1 MNFRDFGLAEPI
13 VRAISKEGYSVAT
26 PIQAQAIP
34 VVLEGHDVI
43 GIAQTGTG
51 KTAAFALPI
60 INQLISSKAGRDSGH
75 RPVQVLILASTRELA
90 IQIHESFKNY
100 GAFASVR
107 STTIYG
113 GVGQQP
119 QVRALRAGVD
129 VVVATPGRLMDL
141 IQQKL
146 ISLSDVHT
154 LVLDEAD
161 RMLDMGFFPA
171 IRRILKYVPTKR
183 QTLMFSATMKPE
195 IRDLA
200 GSILNNP
207 VSISIEPKQKTTEL
221 VEQSVCF
228 VPQKQK
234 TRLLIEL
241 ITRANPGRA
250 IVFSRTKHG
259 ADRIVRHL
267 TAAGLRAEAIHANKS
282 QNRRQ
287 RILEEFKSQSPP
299 ILVATDIAARGIDV
313 DAVSHVFI
321 HDMPTEEET
330 YVHRIGRS
338 GRAGATGISI
348 ALCDPDERRM
358 LRSIEKLIGMSIPVQ
373 EVEGF
378 DFSAA
383 LDSSDS
389 DSSDRGQRRGRSGS
403 QRAAQPS
410 GRGRSA
416 GDGQERRQSTG
427 GRETSRGEGY
437 SVHRRFEKPARS
449 DSGRGQERRGNASP
463 GKAPQGNTSGRRTES
478 SSTGR
483 RSESAASDSSRR
495 PAGGT
500 PAGRTPAGRTPAS
513 QARPQMTARPSAE
526 PRTARPRPP
535 QNDDYFGDGLFVEG
549 SAESSGSEQRPA
561 GRRRK
566 RPARTN
572 T

>member
-34 VVLEGHDVI
+34 VVLNGHDVI

-60 INQLISSKAGRDSGH
+60 INQLMGSKAGRDSGH

-90 IQIHESFKNY
+90 QQINDSFKSY
-100 GAFASVR
+100 GAFTSVR
-107 STTIYG
+107 CTTIYG

-119 QVRALRAGVD
+119 QVRALRQGVD

-146 ISLSDVHT
+146 ISLADVHT

-171 IRRILKYVPTKR
+171 IRRILKYVPSKR

-200 GSILNNP
+200 GSILRDP

-259 ADRIVRHL
+259 ADRIVRHME
-267 TAAGLRAEAIHANKS
+267 AAGLKAAAIHANKS
-282 QNRRQ
+282 QNKRQ
-287 RILEEFKSQSPP
+287 RILEDFKGEDPP
-299 ILVATDIAARGIDV
+299 ILVATDIAARGIDI
-313 DAVSHVFI
+313 DAVSHVYL

-358 LRSIEKLIGMSIPVQ
+358 LRSIEKLIGMSIPVE

-383 LDSSDS
+383 LDSADAERP
-389 DSSDRGQRRGRSGS
+389 DRPRRGRPSSGRS
-403 QRAAQPS
+403 SQPS
-410 GRGRSA
+410 GRGRSTDTGRDSRPSA
-416 GDGQERRQSTG
+416 GG
-427 GRETSRGEGY
+427 GEGS
-437 SVHRRFEKPARS
+437 SVHGRFRKPAISDSRRTHDGRGNVTRGNTVSRRSESSAPARRSEVSAS
-449 DSGRGQERRGNASP
+449 DSGR
-463 GKAPQGNTSGRRTES
+463 
-478 SSTGR
+478 
-483 RSESAASDSSRR
+483 R
-495 PAGGT
+495 PAQV
-500 PAGRTPAGRTPAS
+500 RTPQNTRST
-513 QARPQMTARPSAE
+513 AE
-526 PRTARPRPP
+526 PRTARTRPP
-535 QNDDYFGDGLFVEG
+535 QKEDFFGDGLFAEG
-549 SAESSGSEQRPA
+549 VAEKSGSEESPA
-561 GRRRK
+561 RRRRK

-572 T
+572 S

>member
-26 PIQAQAIP
+26 PIQAQSIP
-34 VVLEGHDVI
+34 VVLKGHDVI

-60 INQLISSKAGRDSGH
+60 INQLVTSKVKRDAGH

-90 IQIHESFKNY
+90 LQIYESFKNY
-100 GAFASVR
+100 GAFASIR
-107 STTIYG
+107 ATTIYG

-119 QVRALRAGVD
+119 QVRALRQGVD

-146 ISLSDVHT
+146 INLSNVHT

-171 IRRILKYVPTKR
+171 IRRILKYVPSKR

-195 IRDLA
+195 IRELA
-200 GSILNNP
+200 SSMLVDP

-241 ITRANPGRA
+241 LNRVNPSRA

-259 ADRIVRHL
+259 ADRIVRHM
-267 TAAGLRAEAIHANKS
+267 TAAGFRAEAIHANKS
-282 QNRRQ
+282 QNKRQ
-287 RILEEFKSQSPP
+287 RILEDFKSTAPP

-313 DAVSHVFI
+313 DGVSHVFI

-338 GRAGATGISI
+338 GRAGVTGVSI

-383 LDSSDS
+383 LDSADAERPA
-389 DSSDRGQRRGRSGS
+389 RGPRRGRPDSPRS
-403 QRAAQPS
+403 PQAAR
-410 GRGRSA
+410 RGRAS
-416 GDGQERRQSTG
+416 GEVRERRPPAG
-427 GRETSRGEGY
+427 GRETARGNDGH
-437 SVHRRFEKPARS
+437 SVHRRFEKPSRN
-449 DSGRGQERRGNASP
+449 DSGRDAGRGQERRGNASGGGP
-463 GKAPQGNTSGRRTES
+463 DRRSPDSRRDSASSGRRNQ
-478 SSTGR
+478 STAPR
-483 RSESAASDSSRR
+483 NQSA
-495 PAGGT
+495 
-500 PAGRTPAGRTPAS
+500 
-513 QARPQMTARPSAE
+513 QLRPQNNVRSASE
-526 PRTARPRPP
+526 PRTTRPRPP
-535 QNDDYFGDGLFVEG
+535 QSDDLFGDGLFAEG
-549 SAESSGSEQRPA
+549 SVEKSGSEKSPA
-561 GRRRK
+561 QRRRK
-566 RPARTN
+566 RPAKTN

>member
-1 MNFRDFGLAEPI
+1 MNFGDFGLAEPI

-26 PIQAQAIP
+26 PIQAQSIP

-60 INQLISSKAGRDSGH
+60 IHQLVTSKTRRDAGV

-100 GAFASVR
+100 GAFASIR
-107 STTIYG
+107 ATTIYG

-119 QVRALRAGVD
+119 QVRALRQGVD

-146 ISLSDVHT
+146 ISLADVHT

-195 IRDLA
+195 IRELA
-200 GSILNNP
+200 GSILHNP

-221 VEQSVCF
+221 VDQSVCF

-241 ITRANPGRA
+241 ITRANPARA

-259 ADRIVRHL
+259 ADRIVRHMV
-267 TAAGLRAEAIHANKS
+267 AAGFQAEAIHANKS
-282 QNRRQ
+282 QNKRQ
-287 RILEEFKSQSPP
+287 RILEQFKSTAPP

-313 DAVSHVFI
+313 DGVSHVFI

-338 GRAGATGISI
+338 GRAGATGVSI

-383 LDSSDS
+383 LDSTDVERP
-389 DSSDRGQRRGRSGS
+389 DRPQRRGRQGS
-403 QRAAQPS
+403 PLSPNAA
-410 GRGRSA
+410 GRGRSR
-416 GDGQERRQSTG
+416 DGQERRPPTG
-427 GRETSRGEGY
+427 GREVARSSDNY
-437 SVHRRFEKPARS
+437 SVHRRFEKPARTEP
-449 DSGRGQERRGNASP
+449 GRDGGRSAERRGSAGS
-463 GKAPQGNTSGRRTES
+463 GGQGRGNTVGRRDD
-478 SSTGR
+478 G
-483 RSESAASDSSRR
+483 AVSRR
-495 PAGGT
+495 PEGSV
-500 PAGRTPAGRTPAS
+500 PRS
-513 QARPQMTARPSAE
+513 QSAQSRPQGSSRPVNNARPSSE
-526 PRTARPRPP
+526 PRTARPRPS
-535 QNDDYFGDGLFVEG
+535 QSDDFFGDGLFVEG
-549 SAESSGSEQRPA
+549 SAEKSGSEQGPA
-561 GRRRK
+561 RRRRK
-566 RPARTN
+566 RPTRTN

>member
-13 VRAISKEGYSVAT
+13 VRAITKEGYSVAT
-26 PIQAQAIP
+26 PIQVQSIP
-34 VVLEGHDVI
+34 VVLKGHDVI

-60 INQLISSKAGRDSGH
+60 INQLITSKTGRDSGH

-90 IQIHESFKNY
+90 IQIHESFRNY
-100 GAFASVR
+100 GAFAAVR

-171 IRRILKYVPTKR
+171 IRRILKYVPSKR

-200 GSILNNP
+200 SSILNNP

-241 ITRANPGRA
+241 ITRANPSRA

-259 ADRIVRHL
+259 ADRIVRHM
-267 TAAGLRAEAIHANKS
+267 TAAGFRAEAIHANKS
-282 QNRRQ
+282 QNKRQ

-313 DAVSHVFI
+313 DGVSHVFI

-358 LRSIEKLIGMSIPVQ
+358 LRSIEKLIGMSIPVE

-383 LDSSDS
+383 LDSAES
-389 DSSDRGQRRGRSGS
+389 DSSERGPRQRRPNAPRGS
-403 QRAAQPS
+403 QSS
-410 GRGRSA
+410 GRGRTP

-427 GRETSRGEGY
+427 GREAARSEGY

-449 DSGRGQERRGNASP
+449 ESGRGPERRGNASP
-463 GKAPQGNTSGRRTES
+463 GKASQGNTSGRRSEASATS
-478 SSTGR
+478 R
-483 RSESAASDSSRR
+483 RSESTTSESARR
-495 PAGGT
+495 PA
-500 PAGRTPAGRTPAS
+500 ARTQVA
-513 QARPQMTARPSAE
+513 QARPQMNSRPASE

-535 QNDDYFGDGLFVEG
+535 QNDDYFGDGLFAEG
-549 SAESSGSEQRPA
+549 SAENSGTEQRPA

>member
-60 INQLISSKAGRDSGH
+60 INQLISSKARRDSGH

-90 IQIHESFKNY
+90 LQIHESFKSY

-200 GSILNNP
+200 SSILNNP

-241 ITRANPGRA
+241 IIRANPGRA

-267 TAAGLRAEAIHANKS
+267 TAAGLRSEAIHANKS

-338 GRAGATGISI
+338 GRAGAMGISI

-378 DFSAA
+378 DFSTA
-383 LDSSDS
+383 LDSADS

-403 QRAAQPS
+403 QRASQPS

-427 GRETSRGEGY
+427 GRDASRGEGY

-449 DSGRGQERRGNASP
+449 ESSGRGQERRGNASP
-463 GKAPQGNTSGRRTES
+463 GKAPQGNTSGRRTEV
-478 SSTGR
+478 SSTTR
-483 RSESAASDSSRR
+483 RSEGAASDSGRR
-495 PAGGT
+495 PEA
-500 PAGRTPAGRTPAS
+500 RTQTA
-513 QARPQMTARPSAE
+513 QARPQMTARPAAE
-526 PRTARPRPP
+526 PRTGRPRPP
-535 QNDDYFGDGLFVEG
+535 QNEDYFGDGLFVEG
-549 SAESSGSEQRPA
+549 SGESSGSEQRPA

-566 RPARTN
+566 RPAQTN

>member
-1 MNFRDFGLAEPI
+1 MNFGDFGLAEPI

-26 PIQAQAIP
+26 PIQAQSIP
-34 VVLEGHDVI
+34 VVLKGHDVI

-60 INQLISSKAGRDSGH
+60 IHQLVTSKTKRDAGV

-100 GAFASVR
+100 GAFASIR
-107 STTIYG
+107 ATTIYG

-119 QVRALRAGVD
+119 QVRALRQGVD

-146 ISLSDVHT
+146 ISLADVHT

-195 IRDLA
+195 IRELA
-200 GSILNNP
+200 SSILRDP

-241 ITRANPGRA
+241 ITRANPSRA

-259 ADRIVRHL
+259 ADRIVRHMV
-267 TAAGLRAEAIHANKS
+267 AAGFQAEAIHANKS
-282 QNRRQ
+282 QNKRQ
-287 RILEEFKSQSPP
+287 RILEQFKSTAPP

-313 DAVSHVFI
+313 DGVSHVFI

-338 GRAGATGISI
+338 GRAGATGVSI

-358 LRSIEKLIGMSIPVQ
+358 LRSIEKLIGMTIPVQ

-383 LDSSDS
+383 LDSADTERP
-389 DSSDRGQRRGRSGS
+389 DRPQRRGRPGS
-403 QRAAQPS
+403 PLSPQAA
-410 GRGRSA
+410 GRGRSRSE
-416 GDGQERRQSTG
+416 GQERRPPTG
-427 GRETSRGEGY
+427 GREAARGNDGY
-437 SVHRRFEKPARS
+437 SVHRRFEKPGRNDS
-449 DSGRGQERRGNASP
+449 GRDSGRGSERRGN
-463 GKAPQGNTSGRRTES
+463 TSAGGSARNQAVGRRDDDA
-478 SSTGR
+478 GNR
-483 RSESAASDSSRR
+483 RVEGSA
-495 PAGGT
+495 
-500 PAGRTPAGRTPAS
+500 
-513 QARPQMTARPSAE
+513 QRPQAAQSRPQNSARSASE
-526 PRTARPRPP
+526 PRSTRPRPP
-535 QNDDYFGDGLFVEG
+535 QSDDFFGDGLFVEG
-549 SAESSGSEQRPA
+549 SAEKSGSEAGPA
-561 GRRRK
+561 RRRRK

-572 T
+572 S

>member
-26 PIQAQAIP
+26 PIQVQAIP
-34 VVLEGHDVI
+34 VVLKGHDVI

-60 INQLISSKAGRDSGH
+60 LNQLVGSKAGRDSGH

-90 IQIHESFKNY
+90 LQIHDSFKSY
-100 GAFASVR
+100 GAFTSVR

-119 QVRALRAGVD
+119 QVRALRQGVE

-146 ISLSDVHT
+146 ISLADVHT

-171 IRRILKYVPTKR
+171 IRRILKYVPAKR

-200 GSILNNP
+200 GSILRDP

-267 TAAGLRAEAIHANKS
+267 VAAGLRAEAIHANKS
-282 QNRRQ
+282 QNKRQ
-287 RILEEFKSQSPP
+287 RILEDFKSENPP
-299 ILVATDIAARGIDV
+299 ILVATDIAARGIDI
-313 DAVSHVFI
+313 DAVSHVYI

-358 LRSIEKLIGMSIPVQ
+358 LRSIEKLIGMSIPVE

-389 DSSDRGQRRGRSGS
+389 DNSDRGPRRGRPSSGRS
-403 QRAAQPS
+403 SQPS
-410 GRGRSA
+410 GRGRRADA
-416 GDGQERRQSTG
+416 GQDSRPPAG
-427 GRETSRGEGY
+427 GGEGS
-437 SVHRRFEKPARS
+437 SVHSRFRKPVNSESRRS
-449 DSGRGQERRGNASP
+449 HDGRGNVTRGN
-463 GKAPQGNTSGRRTES
+463 TV
-478 SSTGR
+478 GR
-483 RSESAASDSSRR
+483 RSENSAPARRADGATTDSGRR
-495 PAGGT
+495 A
-500 PAGRTPAGRTPAS
+500 A
-513 QARPQMTARPSAE
+513 QVRPQQETRSPSE
-526 PRTARPRPP
+526 PRTARTRPS
-535 QNDDYFGDGLFVEG
+535 QNENFFGEGLFVEG
-549 SAESSGSEQRPA
+549 AVEKTGSETSPA

-572 T
+572 S

>member
-26 PIQAQAIP
+26 PIQAQSIP
-34 VVLEGHDVI
+34 VVLKGHDVI

-60 INQLISSKAGRDSGH
+60 INRLLTSKVKQDAGH

-90 IQIHESFKNY
+90 LQIYESFKNY
-100 GAFASVR
+100 GAFASIR
-107 STTIYG
+107 ATTIYG

-119 QVRALRAGVD
+119 QVRALRQGVD
-129 VVVATPGRLMDL
+129 VVVATPGRLLDL

-171 IRRILKYVPTKR
+171 IRRILKYVPKKR

-195 IRDLA
+195 IRELA
-200 GSILNNP
+200 SSMLIDP

-241 ITRANPGRA
+241 LTRANPSRA

-259 ADRIVRHL
+259 ADRIVRHM
-267 TAAGLRAEAIHANKS
+267 TAAGFRAEAIHANKS
-282 QNRRQ
+282 QNKRQ
-287 RILEEFKSQSPP
+287 RILEDFKSTAPP

-313 DAVSHVFI
+313 DGVSHVFI

-338 GRAGATGISI
+338 GRAGATGVSI

-383 LDSSDS
+383 LDSADTERP
-389 DSSDRGQRRGRSGS
+389 DRGPRRGRPDSPRSPQAARRG
-403 QRAAQPS
+403 RAASSEGRAS
-410 GRGRSA
+410 GEVR
-416 GDGQERRQSTG
+416 ERRPAAG
-427 GRETSRGEGY
+427 GREAAKGNDGY
-437 SVHRRFEKPARS
+437 SVHRRFEKPVRS
-449 DSGRGQERRGNASP
+449 DSGDDASRGQERRGNASAGGP
-463 GKAPQGNTSGRRTES
+463 GRRNTNDRPEG
-478 SSTGR
+478 STGTR
-483 RSESAASDSSRR
+483 RNGSSAPRNQNAQS
-495 PAGGT
+495 
-500 PAGRTPAGRTPAS
+500 
-513 QARPQMTARPSAE
+513 RPQTNSRPSSE
-526 PRTARPRPP
+526 PRTGRPRPP
-535 QNDDYFGDGLFVEG
+535 KSDNFFGDGIFVEG
-549 SAESSGSEQRPA
+549 SSESSGSEQNPA
-561 GRRRK
+561 RRRRK
-566 RPARTN
+566 RPAKTN

>member
-26 PIQAQAIP
+26 PIQVQAIP
-34 VVLEGHDVI
+34 VVLKGHDVI

-90 IQIHESFKNY
+90 MQIHESFKSY

-200 GSILNNP
+200 SSILNNP
-207 VSISIEPKQKTTEL
+207 VCISIEPKQKTTEL

-241 ITRANPGRA
+241 ITRANPSRA

-259 ADRIVRHL
+259 ADRIVRHM
-267 TAAGLRAEAIHANKS
+267 TAAGFRAEAIHANKS

-313 DAVSHVFI
+313 DGVSHVFI

-338 GRAGATGISI
+338 GRAGSTGKSI

-358 LRSIEKLIGMSIPVQ
+358 LRSIEKLIGMSIPVE
-373 EVEGF
+373 EVAGF

-383 LDSSDS
+383 LDSADS
-389 DSSDRGQRRGRSGS
+389 DSSDRERGPRQRRPGAARSSQPSSRGRSS
-403 QRAAQPS
+403 S
-410 GRGRSA
+410 
-416 GDGQERRQSTG
+416 DGQERRQSTG
-427 GRETSRGEGY
+427 GREAARSEGY

-449 DSGRGQERRGNASP
+449 ESGRGPERRGNASP
-463 GKAPQGNTSGRRTES
+463 GNASQGNTSGRRTES
-478 SSTGR
+478 TSGSR
-483 RSESAASDSSRR
+483 RSENAASDSARR
-495 PAGGT
+495 PAL
-500 PAGRTPAGRTPAS
+500 RTQTS
-513 QARPQMTARPSAE
+513 QTRPQMTARPASE

-549 SAESSGSEQRPA
+549 STENSGSEQRPA

-566 RPARTN
+566 RPAKTN

>member
-34 VVLEGHDVI
+34 VVLSGHDVI

-60 INQLISSKAGRDSGH
+60 IHQLITSKSGRESGH
-75 RPVQVLILASTRELA
+75 RPVQILILASTRELA
-90 IQIHESFKNY
+90 MQIHESFKSY

-171 IRRILKYVPTKR
+171 IRRILKYVPAKR

-200 GSILNNP
+200 SSILNNP

-241 ITRANPGRA
+241 ITRANPSRA

-259 ADRIVRHL
+259 ADRIVRHM
-267 TAAGLRAEAIHANKS
+267 TAAGFRAEAIHANKS

-313 DAVSHVFI
+313 DGVSHVFI

-383 LDSSDS
+383 LDSAES
-389 DSSDRGQRRGRSGS
+389 DSSERGPRRGRPSSPRGS
-403 QRAAQPS
+403 QPG
-410 GRGRSA
+410 GRGRS
-416 GDGQERRQSTG
+416 DGQERRQSTG
-427 GRETSRGEGY
+427 GREATRSEGY

-449 DSGRGQERRGNASP
+449 EPSRGQDRRGNASP
-463 GKAPQGNTSGRRTES
+463 GKSSQGNTSGRRTE
-478 SSTGR
+478 TTATNH
-483 RSESAASDSSRR
+483 RSERATSDSNRR
-495 PAGGT
+495 PAS
-500 PAGRTPAGRTPAS
+500 RTKTAQAHPPINARPAS
-513 QARPQMTARPSAE
+513 EARTD
-526 PRTARPRPP
+526 RPRAP
-535 QNDDYFGDGLFVEG
+535 QKEDYFGDGLFVEG
-549 SAESSGSEQRPA
+549 ASENSGSEQRPA

>member
-1 MNFRDFGLAEPI
+1 MNFRDFGLTEPI

-26 PIQAQAIP
+26 PIQAQSIP
-34 VVLEGHDVI
+34 VVLKGHDVI

-60 INQLISSKAGRDSGH
+60 LNKLAESKAGRDKGN

-90 IQIHESFKNY
+90 IQIHDSFKNY
-100 GAFASVR
+100 GAFTSIR
-107 STTIYG
+107 CTTIYG

-119 QVRALRAGVD
+119 QVRALRQGVE

-146 ISLSDVHT
+146 IDLSTVHT

-171 IRRILKYVPTKR
+171 IRRILKYVPIKR
-183 QTLMFSATMKPE
+183 QTLLFSATMKPE

-200 GSILNNP
+200 GSILRDP

-228 VPQKQK
+228 VPQRQK

-259 ADRIVRHL
+259 ADRIVRHME
-267 TAAGLRAEAIHANKS
+267 AAGLKASAIHANKS
-282 QNRRQ
+282 QNKRQ
-287 RILEEFKSQSPP
+287 RILEDFKSQNPP
-299 ILVATDIAARGIDV
+299 ILVATDIAARGIDI

-358 LRSIEKLIGMSIPVQ
+358 LRSIEKLIGMPIPVQ
-373 EVEGF
+373 VVEGF
-378 DFSAA
+378 DFSSE
-383 LDSSDS
+383 LDSADSERPDRGPRRPRQGSGRNSQSSGGGRRSNSRNDSRPPAGGGEGATVHPRFRKSGGSDS
-389 DSSDRGQRRGRSGS
+389 RQTHD
-403 QRAAQPS
+403 
-410 GRGRSA
+410 GRGNL
-416 GDGQERRQSTG
+416 T
-427 GRETSRGEGY
+427 
-437 SVHRRFEKPARS
+437 
-449 DSGRGQERRGNASP
+449 RGNTVSRRSENSS
-463 GKAPQGNTSGRRTES
+463 AP
-478 SSTGR
+478 R
-483 RSESAASDSSRR
+483 RSESAAADGGRR
-495 PAGGT
+495 SP
-500 PAGRTPAGRTPAS
+500 
-513 QARPQMTARPSAE
+513 QARPQQDVRSASG
-526 PRTARPRPP
+526 PRVSRPRPP
-535 QNDDYFGDGLFVEG
+535 QSEDFFGEGLFVEG
-549 SAESSGSEQRPA
+549 SAEKSGSETSPA
-561 GRRRK
+561 RRRRK
-566 RPARTN
+566 RPAKSN

>member
-34 VVLEGHDVI
+34 VVLKGHDVI

-60 INQLISSKAGRDSGH
+60 INQLITSKAGRDSGH

-90 IQIHESFKNY
+90 IQIHESFKSY
-100 GAFASVR
+100 GAFTSVR

-171 IRRILKYVPTKR
+171 IRRILKYVPAKR
-183 QTLMFSATMKPE
+183 QTLMFSATMKPD

-200 GSILNNP
+200 SSILNNP

-241 ITRANPGRA
+241 ITRANPSRA

-259 ADRIVRHL
+259 ADRIVRHM
-267 TAAGLRAEAIHANKS
+267 TAAGFRAEAIHANKS

-313 DAVSHVFI
+313 DGVSHVFI

-358 LRSIEKLIGMSIPVQ
+358 LRSIEKLIGMSIPVE

-383 LDSSDS
+383 LDSAES
-389 DSSDRGQRRGRSGS
+389 DSSERGPRQRRPSAPRGS
-403 QRAAQPS
+403 QPS

-416 GDGQERRQSTG
+416 GDGQERRQSPSG
-427 GRETSRGEGY
+427 GNAVRSEGY

-449 DSGRGQERRGNASP
+449 ESGRGQERRGNASP
-463 GKAPQGNTSGRRTES
+463 GKSNPGKSSQGNTSARRPEAS
-478 SSTGR
+478 SGGR
-483 RSESAASDSSRR
+483 RSESPVSDSGRR
-495 PAGGT
+495 PAT
-500 PAGRTPAGRTPAS
+500 RTQES
-513 QARPQMTARPSAE
+513 QARPQMTARPTSE

-535 QNDDYFGDGLFVEG
+535 QNDDYRGDGLFVEG
-549 SAESSGSEQRPA
+549 STENSASEQHPA
-561 GRRRK
+561 GRRPK
-566 RPARTN
+566 PPARTN

>member
-34 VVLEGHDVI
+34 VVLKGHDVI

-60 INQLISSKAGRDSGH
+60 INQLITAKAGRESGH

-90 IQIHESFKNY
+90 MQIHESFKSY

-171 IRRILKYVPTKR
+171 IRRILKYVPAKR

-200 GSILNNP
+200 GSILSNP

-221 VEQSVCF
+221 VQQSVCF

-241 ITRANPGRA
+241 ITRANPSRA

-259 ADRIVRHL
+259 ADRIVRHM
-267 TAAGLRAEAIHANKS
+267 TAAGFRAEAIHANKS

-313 DAVSHVFI
+313 DGVSHVFI

-358 LRSIEKLIGMSIPVQ
+358 LRSIEKLIGMSIPVE

-383 LDSSDS
+383 LDAAES
-389 DSSDRGQRRGRSGS
+389 DSSERGPRRGRPTSP
-403 QRAAQPS
+403 RASQPS

-416 GDGQERRQSTG
+416 GDGQERRPSTG
-427 GRETSRGEGY
+427 GRESARSEGY

-449 DSGRGQERRGNASP
+449 ESGRGQERRGNASP
-463 GKAPQGNTSGRRTES
+463 GKSSQSSTGGRRTETTS
-478 SSTGR
+478 GSR
-483 RSESAASDSSRR
+483 RSESAASDSGRR
-495 PAGGT
+495 PA
-500 PAGRTPAGRTPAS
+500 ARTQAAQAHP
-513 QARPQMTARPSAE
+513 QNNARPVSE

-535 QNDDYFGDGLFVEG
+535 QNEDYFGDGLFVAG
-549 SAESSGSEQRPA
+549 SAENSSSEQRPA

-572 T
+572 S

>member
-34 VVLEGHDVI
+34 VVLKGHDVI

-60 INQLISSKAGRDSGH
+60 INQLITAKAGRESGH

-90 IQIHESFKNY
+90 MQIHESFKSY

-171 IRRILKYVPTKR
+171 IRRILKYVPAKR

-195 IRDLA
+195 IRELA
-200 GSILNNP
+200 GSILSNP

-241 ITRANPGRA
+241 ITRANPSRA

-259 ADRIVRHL
+259 ADRIVRHM
-267 TAAGLRAEAIHANKS
+267 TAAGFRAEAIHANKS

-313 DAVSHVFI
+313 DGVSHVFI

-358 LRSIEKLIGMSIPVQ
+358 LRSIEKLIGMSIPVE

-383 LDSSDS
+383 LDSTES
-389 DSSDRGQRRGRSGS
+389 DSSERGPRQRRPGAPRGS
-403 QRAAQPS
+403 QPS

-427 GRETSRGEGY
+427 GRETARSEGY

-449 DSGRGQERRGNASP
+449 ESGRGQEQRGNASP
-463 GKAPQGNTSGRRTES
+463 GKASQGNTGGRRTETAS
-478 SSTGR
+478 GSR
-483 RSESAASDSSRR
+483 RIEGAAPDSGRR
-495 PAGGT
+495 PAV
-500 PAGRTPAGRTPAS
+500 RTQAS
-513 QARPQMTARPSAE
+513 QARPQMTARPAAE

-535 QNDDYFGDGLFVEG
+535 QNEDYFGDGLFVEG
-549 SAESSGSEQRPA
+549 STDNSGSEQRPA

>member
-13 VRAISKEGYSVAT
+13 VRAITKEGYTVAT
-26 PIQAQAIP
+26 PIQAQSIP

-60 INQLISSKAGRDSGH
+60 LNQLVNSKGKRDAGH

-90 IQIHESFKNY
+90 LQIHDSFKSY
-100 GAFASVR
+100 GAFTSVR
-107 STTIYG
+107 CTTIYG

-119 QVRALRAGVD
+119 QVRALRQGVD

-146 ISLSDVHT
+146 ISLADVHT

-171 IRRILKYVPTKR
+171 IRRILKYVPSKR

-200 GSILNNP
+200 GSILRDP

-259 ADRIVRHL
+259 ADRIVRHME
-267 TAAGLRAEAIHANKS
+267 AAGLKAAAIHANKS
-282 QNRRQ
+282 QNKRQ
-287 RILEEFKSQSPP
+287 RILEDFKGEDPP
-299 ILVATDIAARGIDV
+299 ILVATDIAARGIDI
-313 DAVSHVFI
+313 DAVSHVYI

-358 LRSIEKLIGMSIPVQ
+358 LRSIEKLIGMSIPVE

-383 LDSSDS
+383 LDSADAERP
-389 DSSDRGQRRGRSGS
+389 DRPRRGRPSAGRS
-403 QRAAQPS
+403 SQPS
-410 GRGRSA
+410 GRGRGADTGRDSRPPA
-416 GDGQERRQSTG
+416 GG
-427 GRETSRGEGY
+427 GEGS
-437 SVHRRFEKPARS
+437 SVHGRFRKPASS
-449 DSGRGQERRGNASP
+449 DSRRTHDGRGNVTRGNTVS
-463 GKAPQGNTSGRRTES
+463 
-478 SSTGR
+478 R
-483 RSESAASDSSRR
+483 RSESAAPARHSEATATDSGRR
-495 PAGGT
+495 SA
-500 PAGRTPAGRTPAS
+500 
-513 QARPQMTARPSAE
+513 QARPAQARPAQSTRSAVE
-526 PRTARPRPP
+526 PRTARSRPP
-535 QNDDYFGDGLFVEG
+535 QKDDFFGDGLFVEG
-549 SAESSGSEQRPA
+549 AAEKSGSEASPA
-561 GRRRK
+561 RRRRK

-572 T
+572 S